1 MQAQGIVNPAKV
13 ILKELSDERGNLKD
27 IVYIED
33 YKDMNNYN
41 VQTHSGMQTASK
53 LGRTI

>member
-27 IVYIED
+27 IVYIRD
-33 YKDMNNYN
+33 YKDMNQYN
-41 VQTHSGMQTASK
+41 VQTHSNADFVSK